1 MRAAAAVFLLMLL
14 AGCGGGDSRE
24 GFVDDVSEIC
34 RKSNDRVK
42 ELGTPES
49 FTDTLLYARQAED
62 AVSDQ
67 IDELRE
73 LDPPAELEDQ
83 FEAYLATL
91 EDRRRQLELLS
102 DAADRTNMADI
113 EGIGTELNELSRKA
127 KPQARRAGLTGCE

>member
-1 MRAAAAVFLLMLL
+1 MRAAAAVFLLVLL

-102 DAADRTNMADI
+102 DAADRNNMADI